1 MPEIL
6 PESIKPFTLRFRK
19 PPNKADERKPNMIIS
34 AWHWFPIPF
43 CGLVGFLGGASSK
56 KSTWQ
61 CRRSRLDPWVRKIP
75 RRRKWQPTPVFL
87 PGKFYGQRSL
97 VGYSP
102 WGRKDLEWLKRLSMH
117 EEWHRL
123 AEQVLCPEQI
133 PLIPL
138 KIPFIQTLKWI
149 FSSLLPSFIWSQIIE
164 TEEKCIYRWHFSKNL
179 INEQTMPS

>member
-87 PGKFYGQRSL
+87 PGKFHQQGRL
-97 VGYSP
+97 AGFSP
-102 WGRKDLEWLKRLSMH
+102 WDCKESDTTEHAHAHPPIHTQTVSKKLLVNSYLLCAWLDGLVM
-117 EEWHRL
+117 
-123 AEQVLCPEQI
+123 
-133 PLIPL
+133 
-138 KIPFIQTLKWI
+138 KI
-149 FSSLLPSFIWSQIIE
+149 
-164 TEEKCIYRWHFSKNL
+164 
-179 INEQTMPS
+179 